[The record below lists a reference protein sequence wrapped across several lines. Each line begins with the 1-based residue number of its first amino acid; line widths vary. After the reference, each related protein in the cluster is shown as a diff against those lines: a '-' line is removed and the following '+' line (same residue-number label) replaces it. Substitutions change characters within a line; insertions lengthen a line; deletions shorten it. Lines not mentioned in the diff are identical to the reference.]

1 MWFNG
6 TPQSIKARRAIEN
19 EKITMLVNN
28 FGYVHTMYQS
38 ATMPKEK
45 YEEATLSL
53 KNFLVTEINFEV
65 FVSFL
70 RENLQY
76 QKHFQF
82 CLKHKDK
89 ILFIES
95 ERVFRQEE
103 SSKSRAGTTS
113 HKALLHEIIDR
124 ECSKIPLK
132 NRLVLENF
140 EVLLKKNKLDPRNE
154 STKTFFIENLR
165 NFIENPSLF
174 TEKIIAFSYIEP
186 KLPDIG
192 AKKFVET
199 EPIILSAQNGR
210 DDLISQI
217 YSLAK
222 TNAVAS
228 LAVTAFRDVRNGGW
242 KPFLK
247 AAFERNPVCFDA
259 LSHRSFDGIYD
270 ILKKFENVSIY
281 REDFRLAQPDEV
293 WNFGRGDGLEKA
305 IMLASIIFRKTKTS
319 PKIRIY
325 EKTVE
330 LAFEQKIYSFETNK
344 IYSTIEDYHA

>member
-28 FGYVHTMYQS
+28 SGYVHTMYETV
-38 ATMPKEK
+38 TMPKEK
-45 YEEATLSL
+45 YEEAILSL
-53 KNFLVTEINFEV
+53 KKFLITEINFEV

-70 RENLQY
+70 RENVEY

-95 ERVFRQEE
+95 ERVFQQEE
-103 SSKSRAGTTS
+103 FSKSRAGTDS
-113 HKALLHEIIDR
+113 HKALLHEITER
-124 ECSKIPLK
+124 ECSKIPLN

-140 EVLLKKNKLDPRNE
+140 EALLKKNRLDPRNE
-154 STKTFFIENLR
+154 NTKAFFTQNLR
-165 NFIENPSLF
+165 NVIDNPSLF
-174 TEKIIAFSYIEP
+174 AEKIIAFSYIEP
-186 KLPDIG
+186 KLPDIN

-199 EPIILSAQNGR
+199 EAIILSTQNGR
-210 DDLISQI
+210 EGLISQI

-222 TNAVAS
+222 TNTVAD
-228 LAVTAFRDVRNGGW
+228 LAITAFRDVRTGGW

-259 LSHRSFDGIYD
+259 LSHRSFDGIYE

-281 REDFRLAQPDEV
+281 KEDFRLAQPDEV
-293 WNFGRGDGLEKA
+293 WNFNRGDGLEKA
-305 IMLASIIFRKTKTS
+305 IMLASIIFRKTKIAA
-319 PKIRIY
+319 KIKIY
-325 EKTVE
+325 EKNVE

-344 IYSTIEDYHA
+344 IYLAVEDYHA